1 MQPTQDRRRR
11 TPARRTTAS
20 AGARTAIAAALVV
33 VAGIAGATHLVEGNA
48 AELVAPFASLVPAHF
63 TSAALA
69 TSAGPSADAFGR
81 SGEVKIRFALP
92 GAPVE
97 FPLEVSGDPA
107 TLRYE
112 WVRASDGVVVDST
125 RTIAGAT
132 VTAPSDPGFYHL
144 ALVRGAERRTVEE
157 ITVAVL
163 VPFEDKQGV
172 WLGGYRIGNYR
183 AEDAGR
189 GEPPPPGFVKVSL
202 ADANLSIS
210 KHLRVSDF
218 LTHDEQQQW
227 PRYAAVDARLL
238 DKIELVIGELGRWKG
253 GDGLRPVMSV
263 DVHSGFRTPWHNR
276 RVRRAARDSRHQY
289 GDAADVVIDADGDGR
304 YTARDTYLIE
314 VAVDQVEM
322 RYPDLAGGT
331 GLYLSRR
338 YHTPY
343 VHIDARGKRTRWK
356 S

>member
-1 MQPTQDRRRR
+1 MQPTQDRRRP
-11 TPARRTTAS
+11 TPTRRKS
-20 AGARTAIAAALVV
+20 ATSGARTAVAAALVV
-33 VAGIAGATHLVEGNA
+33 VSGIAGATHVVAGNA
-48 AELVAPFASLVPAHF
+48 AELAAPFASLVPAHF
-63 TSAALA
+63 TSQVLA

-92 GAPVE
+92 GAPME
-97 FPLEVSGDPA
+97 FPLEVSGDPSS
-107 TLRYE
+107 LRYE
-112 WVRASDGVVVDST
+112 WVRASDGIAVDSI
-125 RTIAGAT
+125 RAIGGSDL
-132 VTAPSDPGFYHL
+132 TAPSEPGFYHL
-144 ALVRGAERRTVEE
+144 ALIAGKDRRTVEE

-172 WLGGYRIGNYR
+172 WLAGYRIGNYR
-183 AEDAGR
+183 AEDVGR

-202 ADANLSIS
+202 ADANLPIT
-210 KHLRVSDF
+210 KHLRVGDF
-218 LTHDEQQQW
+218 LTHDDQKQW
-227 PRYAAVDARLL
+227 PRYAALDARLL

-253 GDGLRPVMSV
+253 GGSLRPVMSV
-263 DVHSGFRTPWHNR
+263 DVHSGFRTPWHNSS
-276 RVRRAARDSRHQY
+276 VRRAARDSRHQY

-304 YTARDTYLIE
+304 YTARDTYLVE